1 MHHLSQPYIG
11 FRKKGYKDMKFIVIF
26 FLLNSAFVPTV
37 TAEEIQ
43 NLQQRA
49 SISYEQMMQAQ
60 REANVLAKVAAD
72 AEQHQ
77 QRIEQRLIRAQ
88 QEATE
93 ARKKS
98 AAANLILKQAT
109 LRWKQSSD
117 ALSNA
122 WENPKDR

>member
-1 MHHLSQPYIG
+1 
-11 FRKKGYKDMKFIVIF
+11 MKFTAIF
-26 FLLNSAFVPTV
+26 FLLNLAFVPTV

-49 SISYEQMMQAQ
+49 SISYEQMTQAQ

-109 LRWKQSSD
+109 LRWQQSSD

-122 WENPKDR
+122 WENLKDR